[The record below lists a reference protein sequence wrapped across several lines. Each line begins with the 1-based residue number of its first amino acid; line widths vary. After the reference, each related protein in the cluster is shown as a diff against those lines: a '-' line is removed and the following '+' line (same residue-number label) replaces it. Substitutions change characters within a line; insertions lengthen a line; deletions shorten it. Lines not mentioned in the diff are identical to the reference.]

1 MFVEI
6 VKRHDDNFHAK
17 RVLTYDDRTKIF
29 LGAYVANHSTI
40 PSPILAAALVLA
52 MSAAP
57 SGAEMLTNSAALKP
71 PVAAKTA
78 WQETRHGEVVTD
90 DYRWLQKKEKAEV
103 VAHLNAEN
111 AYTDAM
117 TADIKPLSD
126 KLYAE
131 IKGRIQEV
139 DLSVPTR
146 RGDYYYYTRFEAGK
160 QYPINAR
167 RRAGAGMAYDEKA
180 LEEILLD
187 QNALA
192 AGQKFFAV
200 SAFAVSPDNSLLL
213 YSTDTTGYRQY
224 ELHVKDLKTG
234 KLLDATAARVTSVA
248 WAADNKTIF
257 FVQEDATTK
266 RSDRL
271 FRMTLGSAPVQV
283 YNEAVEQFNMGVG
296 NTRDRKFIE
305 LGLSATDTSETRL
318 LPADQPTGEF
328 RSLGRTKGHRYGIE
342 HRNGELFILTNK
354 NAKNF
359 RLVRAPLAH
368 PEEKN
373 WTEVIKHD
381 KDVLINNV
389 DVFQDYMVASEK
401 TSALARMRIYD
412 FKKKS
417 WKSVKFDDPVYLA
430 RSAGT
435 PEFSSTRFRLSYQSP
450 VTPLT
455 VLDVDMA
462 TGERT
467 VLKRQEIVGGYD
479 ASRYESKRLWATARD
494 GVRVPLWAV
503 YKKGVK
509 FDGSAP
515 LLLYSYGSYGIPTE
529 ATFSVPRISLLERG
543 VIYVQAHIRGGTDM
557 GEAWH
562 DDGMLM
568 KKKNTFYDFID
579 SAEFLVKEKWTSPSR
594 LIIQGGSAGGLLM
607 GAVVNMRPDLF
618 HAVHAA
624 VPFVD
629 VMNTMM
635 DATLPLTTGEY
646 LEWGNPNEKAA
657 YDYMR
662 SYSPYDNIER
672 KAYPAMLVTTGLN
685 DSQVMYWEPAKYVA
699 KLRAFKTDNNPLL
712 LKTNMG
718 AGHGGASG
726 RFDAIK
732 EGAFNTAWMLSQW
745 GIKE

>member
-1 MFVEI
+1 MS
-6 VKRHDDNFHAK
+6 HQ
-17 RVLTYDDRTKIF
+17 KIP
-29 LGAYVANHSTI
+29 LL
-40 PSPILAAALVLA
+40 LASMVFA
-52 MSAAP
+52 MSSQASAATAIKAAP
-57 SGAEMLTNSAALKP
+57 TP
-71 PVAAKTA
+71 PVAAKAA
-78 WQETRHGEVVTD
+78 WSETRHGEAVTD
-90 DYRWLQKKEKAEV
+90 DYRWMHKKEKPEV
-103 VAHLNAEN
+103 IAHLHAEN
-111 AYTDAM
+111 AYTEAM
-117 TADIKPLSD
+117 TADIAPLSD

-131 IKGRIQEV
+131 IKGRMQEV

-146 RGDYYYYTRFEAGK
+146 RGDYFYYTRFEAGK

-167 RRAGAGMAYDEKA
+167 RRADARMAYDDKA
-180 LEEILLD
+180 PEEVLLD
-187 QNALA
+187 QNVLA
-192 AGQKFFAV
+192 ASHKFFAV
-200 SAFAVSPDNSLLL
+200 GAFVVSPDNALLL
-213 YSTDTTGYRQY
+213 YTTDTTGFRQY
-224 ELHVKDLKTG
+224 QLHVKDLKTG
-234 KLLDATAARVTSVA
+234 KLLPDSAQRVTSLA

-271 FRMTLGSAPVQV
+271 FRLALGSAPVEV
-283 YNEAVEQFNMGVG
+283 YHETVEQFNMSVG
-296 NTRDRKFIE
+296 TTRDRKFVQLDI
-305 LGLSATDTSETRL
+305 GATDTSETRL
-318 LPADQPTGEF
+318 LPSDQPLAAF
-328 RSLGRTKGHRYGIE
+328 RSVLGRTKGHRYGIE
-342 HRNGELFILTNK
+342 HRNGELFIQTNK

-359 RLVRAPLAH
+359 RVVKAPLAQ

-373 WTEVIKHD
+373 WKEVVKHD
-381 KDVLINNV
+381 KDVLVNNV
-389 DVFQDYMVASEK
+389 EVFEHYMVVSEK
-401 TSALARMRIYD
+401 TRALARMRIYD
-412 FKKKS
+412 FKKQS

-430 RSAGT
+430 RGAGT

-450 VTPLT
+450 VTPPT

-462 TGERT
+462 SGARS
-467 VLKRQEIVGGYD
+467 VLKRQEVVGGYD
-479 ASRYESKRLWATARD
+479 ATRYESRRLWATARD
-494 GVRVPLWAV
+494 GVKVPLWAV

-515 LLLYSYGSYGIPTE
+515 LLLYSYGSYGLSTE
-529 ATFSVPRISLLERG
+529 ATFAVSRISLLERG
-543 VIYVQAHIRGGTDM
+543 VIYVQAHIRGGTDL

-568 KKKNTFYDFID
+568 KKKNTFNDFID
-579 SAEFLVKEKWTSPSR
+579 SAEFLVKEKWTNPKR

-607 GAVVNMRPDLF
+607 GAVVNLRPDLF

-699 KLRAFKTDNNPLL
+699 KLRTYKTDSNPLL

-726 RFDAIK
+726 RYNAIK
-732 EGAFNTAWMLSQW
+732 ESAFNMAWVLGQW

>member
-1 MFVEI
+1 MSKTTFP
-6 VKRHDDNFHAK
+6 
-17 RVLTYDDRTKIF
+17 L
-29 LGAYVANHSTI
+29 
-40 PSPILAAALVLA
+40 ILATLVLA
-52 MSAAP
+52 MSNA
-57 SGAEMLTNSAALKP
+57 SAAANAMTP
-71 PVAAKTA
+71 PVAAKMP

-90 DYRWLQKKEKAEV
+90 DYRWMHNKDKPEV
-103 VAHLNAEN
+103 IAHLNAEN
-111 AYTDAM
+111 AYTEAM
-117 TADIKPLSD
+117 TTDIKPLSD

-146 RGDYYYYTRFEAGK
+146 RGDYFYYTRFEAGK

-167 RRAGAGMAYDEKA
+167 RRAGPGMVYDEKA
-180 LEEILLD
+180 AEEILLD
-187 QNALA
+187 QNTLA

-200 SAFAVSPDNSLLL
+200 GDFAVSPDNSLLL
-213 YSTDTTGYRQY
+213 YTTDTTGFRQY
-224 ELHVKDLKTG
+224 QLQVKDLKTG
-234 KLLDATAARVTSVA
+234 KLLDITAPRVTSVA
-248 WAADNKTIF
+248 WAADNKTVF
-257 FVQEDATTK
+257 YVQEDATTK

-271 FRMTLGSAPVQV
+271 FRMVLGSAPVQL
-283 YNEAVEQFNMGVG
+283 YHEAVEQFNIGVD
-296 NTRDRKFIE
+296 NSRDRKFIM
-305 LGLSATDTSETRL
+305 LGIGATDTTEFRL

-328 RSLGRTKGHRYGIE
+328 RSLGRTKGHRYFVE
-342 HRNGELFILTNK
+342 HRNGELFIRTNL

-359 RLVRAPLAH
+359 RIVKAPLAN
-368 PEEKN
+368 PEPKN
-373 WTEVIKHD
+373 WKEIVKHD
-381 KDVLINNV
+381 KDVLVNNV
-389 DVFQDYMVASEK
+389 EVFDNYLVASEK
-401 TSALARMRIYD
+401 SKALSRMRIYD
-412 FKKKS
+412 FKKAS

-430 RSAGT
+430 RSSGT
-435 PEFSSTRFRLSYQSP
+435 PEASSTRLRVSYQSP
-450 VTPLT
+450 VTPPT

-479 ASRYESKRLWATARD
+479 ASRYESRRLWATARD
-494 GVRVPLWAV
+494 GVKVPLWAV

-529 ATFSVPRISLLERG
+529 ATFSVSRISLLERG
-543 VIYVQAHIRGGTDM
+543 VIYVQAHIRGGTDL
-557 GEAWH
+557 GEGWH

-568 KKKNTFYDFID
+568 KKKNTFTDFID
-579 SAEFLVKEKWTSPSR
+579 SAEYLVQQKWTSPQK

-618 HAVHAA
+618 RAVHAA
-624 VPFVD
+624 VPFMD

-635 DATLPLTTGEY
+635 DSTLPLTTGEY

-672 KAYPAMLVTTGLN
+672 KSYPAMLVTTGLN

-699 KLRAFKTDNNPLL
+699 KLRAHKTDANPVL

>member
-1 MFVEI
+1 MSTR
-6 VKRHDDNFHAK
+6 KK
-17 RVLTYDDRTKIF
+17 PLVL
-29 LGAYVANHSTI
+29 
-40 PSPILAAALVLA
+40 AALVLA
-52 MSAAP
+52 MSSQA
-57 SGAEMLTNSAALKP
+57 SSAASAASAPIP

-78 WQETRHGEVVTD
+78 WSETRHGEVVSD
-90 DYRWLQKKEKAEV
+90 DYRWLHKKEQPEV
-103 VAHLNAEN
+103 IAHLNAEN
-111 AYTDAM
+111 AYTEAM
-117 TADIKPLSD
+117 TADIKPLAD

-131 IKGRIQEV
+131 IKGRMQEV

-146 RGDYYYYTRFEAGK
+146 RGDYFYYTRFEAGK

-167 RRAGAGMAYDEKA
+167 RRADARMAYDDKA
-180 LEEILLD
+180 AEEILLD
-187 QNALA
+187 QNELA

-200 SAFAVSPDNSLLL
+200 GAFSVSPDNSLLL
-213 YSTDTTGYRQY
+213 YTTDTTGYRQY
-224 ELHVKDLKTG
+224 QLHVKDLKTG
-234 KLLDATAARVTSVA
+234 KLLADSVPRVTTLA
-248 WAADNKTIF
+248 WAADNKTVF
-257 FVQEDATTK
+257 YVQEDATTK

-271 FRMTLGSAPVQV
+271 FRLALGSAPVEV
-283 YNEAVEQFNMGVG
+283 FHEEVEQFNLGVG
-296 NTRDRKFIE
+296 TTRDLKFIE
-305 LGLSATDTSETRL
+305 LDSGATDTSEVRL
-318 LPADQPTGEF
+318 LAADQPNGEF
-328 RSLGRTKGHRYGIE
+328 RSVLGRSKGHRYSIE
-342 HRNGELFILTNK
+342 TRNGELFILTNK

-359 RLVRAPLAH
+359 RLVTAPLAH

-373 WTEVIKHD
+373 WKELVRHD
-381 KDVLINNV
+381 KEVLVNNLE
-389 DVFQDYMVASEK
+389 VFQDYLVVSEK
-401 TSALARMRIYD
+401 TKALARMRIYD
-412 FKKKS
+412 FKKKA
-417 WKSVKFDDPVYLA
+417 WKTVKFDDPVYLA

-435 PEFSSTRFRLSYQSP
+435 PEFSSTRLRLSYQSP
-450 VTPLT
+450 VTPPT
-455 VLDVDMA
+455 VLDVDMGSGA
-462 TGERT
+462 RT
-467 VLKRQEIVGGYD
+467 VLKRQEVVGGYD
-479 ASRYESKRLWATARD
+479 ASRYESRRLWATARD
-494 GVRVPLWAV
+494 GVKVPLWAV

-509 FDGSAP
+509 FNGSAP
-515 LLLYSYGSYGIPTE
+515 LLLYSYGSYGISTE
-529 ATFSVPRISLLERG
+529 ATFSVSRISLLERG
-543 VIYVQAHIRGGTDM
+543 VVYVQAHIRGGTDL

-568 KKKNTFYDFID
+568 KKKNTFNDFID
-579 SAEFLVKEKWTSPSR
+579 SAEFLVKQKWTSPQH

-635 DATLPLTTGEY
+635 DASLPLTTGEY

-662 SYSPYDNIER
+662 SYSPYDNIAR

-699 KLRAFKTDNNPLL
+699 KLRAYKTDSNPLL

-726 RFDAIK
+726 RFNAIQ
-732 EGAFNTAWMLSQW
+732 ENAFNMAWMLSQW

>member
-1 MFVEI
+1 VSHSK
-6 VKRHDDNFHAK
+6 VP
-17 RVLTYDDRTKIF
+17 F
-29 LGAYVANHSTI
+29 L
-40 PSPILAAALVLA
+40 LASMVLA
-52 MSAAP
+52 MSSQAV
-57 SGAEMLTNSAALKP
+57 GATTA
-71 PVAAKTA
+71 PVAAKSA
-78 WQETRHGEVVTD
+78 WSETRHGEVVSD
-90 DYRWLQKKEKAEV
+90 DYRWMHKKEQPEV
-103 VAHLNAEN
+103 IAHLNAEN
-111 AYTDAM
+111 AYTEAM

-126 KLYAE
+126 KLFAE

-160 QYPINAR
+160 QYAINAR
-167 RRAGAGMAYDEKA
+167 RHADARMAYDEKA
-180 LEEILLD
+180 PEQILLD

-192 AGQKFFAV
+192 AGEKFFALG
-200 SAFAVSPDNSLLL
+200 AFEVSPDNSLLL
-213 YSTDTTGYRQY
+213 YTTDTTGYRQY
-224 ELHVKDLKTG
+224 QLHVLDLKSG
-234 KLLDATAARVTSVA
+234 KLLTDSVPRVTSTA
-248 WAADNKTIF
+248 WAADNKTVF
-257 FVQEDATTK
+257 LVQEDATTK

-271 FRMTLGSAPVQV
+271 LRLALGSAPVEV
-283 YNEAVEQFNMGVG
+283 YYEPVEQFNLAVG
-296 NTRDRKFIE
+296 TTRDRKFIE
-305 LGLSATDTSETRL
+305 LNIGATDTSEVRL
-318 LPADQPTGEF
+318 LPADQPGAAF
-328 RSLGRTKGHRYGIE
+328 RSVLGRQKGHRYGIE
-342 HRNGELFILTNK
+342 HRNGELFIQTNK

-359 RLVRAPLAH
+359 RVVKAPLAH

-373 WTEVIKHD
+373 WKEVIKHD
-381 KDVLINNV
+381 KQVLLSGLE
-389 DVFQDYMVASEK
+389 VFQDYLVSSEK
-401 TSALARMRIYD
+401 TRALTRMRIYD
-412 FKKKS
+412 FKKKT
-417 WKSVKFDDPVYLA
+417 WKAVKFDDPVYLA

-435 PEFSSTRFRLSYQSP
+435 PEFSSARLRLSYQSP
-450 VTPLT
+450 VTPPT
-455 VLDVDMA
+455 VLDVDMHS
-462 TGERT
+462 GERI
-467 VLKRQEIVGGYD
+467 VLKRQEVVGGYD
-479 ASRYESKRLWATARD
+479 ASRYASRRLWATARD
-494 GVRVPLWAV
+494 GVKVPLWAV

-515 LLLYSYGSYGIPTE
+515 LLLYSYGSYGISTE
-529 ATFSVPRISLLERG
+529 ATFSVSRISLLERG
-543 VIYVQAHIRGGTDM
+543 VVYVQAHIRGGTDL

-568 KKKNTFYDFID
+568 KKKNTFNDFID
-579 SAEFLVKEKWTSPSR
+579 SAEFLVKEKWTSPDH

-646 LEWGNPNEKAA
+646 LEWGNPTEKAA

-699 KLRAFKTDNNPLL
+699 KLRAHKTDANPLL

-726 RFDAIK
+726 RFNAIQ
-732 EGAFNTAWMLSQW
+732 ENAFNMAWMLSQW

>member
-1 MFVEI
+1 MI
-6 VKRHDDNFHAK
+6 
-17 RVLTYDDRTKIF
+17 LTQIY
-29 LGAYVANHSTI
+29 LGAHVSFQKT
-40 PSPILAAALVLA
+40 PILLSALAIALAGPAAMAEP
-52 MSAAP
+52 SAASSP
-57 SGAEMLTNSAALKP
+57 TP
-71 PVAAKTA
+71 PVAAKTP

-90 DYRWLQKKEKAEV
+90 DYRWLQKKEKPEV
-103 VAHLNAEN
+103 IDHLNAEN
-111 AYTDAM
+111 AYTEAV
-117 TADIKPLSD
+117 TAGIKPLSE

-146 RGDYYYYTRFEAGK
+146 RGDYYYFTRFEAGK

-167 RRAGAGMAYDEKA
+167 RRADAKMMYDEKA
-180 LEEILLD
+180 PEEILLD
-187 QNALA
+187 QNELA
-192 AGQKFFAV
+192 AGHKFFAV
-200 SAFAVSPDNSLLL
+200 GAMSVSPDNSLLL
-213 YSTDTTGYRQY
+213 YSTDTTGYRQFQ
-224 ELHVKDLKTG
+224 LQVKDLKTG
-234 KLLDATAARVTSVA
+234 KLLTDSAPRVTTVA

-271 FRMTLGSAPVQV
+271 FRMTLGSAPVEV
-283 YNEAVEQFNMGVG
+283 YYEPVEQFNMGVG
-296 NTRDRKFIE
+296 TTRDKKFIE
-305 LGLSATDTSETRL
+305 LNIGATDTSEARL
-318 LPADQPTGEF
+318 LPADQPLGQF
-328 RSLGRTKGHRYGIE
+328 RSVLGREKGHRYSIE
-342 HRNGELFILTNK
+342 HRNGELFIRTNK

-359 RLVRAPLAH
+359 RVVKAPLAT
-368 PEEKN
+368 PGEKH
-373 WTEVIKHD
+373 WKEVVRHGKN
-381 KDVLINNV
+381 VLINNV
-389 DVFQDYMVASEK
+389 ELFQDFMVASEK
-401 TSALARMRIYD
+401 TDALARMRIYD
-412 FKKKS
+412 FKKKT

-430 RSAGT
+430 RGMGT
-435 PEFSSTRFRLSYQSP
+435 PEFSSTRYRLSYQSP
-450 VTPLT
+450 VTPPT
-455 VLDVDMA
+455 TLDVDMVS
-462 TGERT
+462 GERI
-467 VLKRQEIVGGYD
+467 VLKRQEVVGGYD
-479 ASRYESKRLWATARD
+479 ASRYESRRLWATARD
-494 GVRVPLWAV
+494 GVKVPLWAV

-529 ATFSVPRISLLERG
+529 ATFAVSRISLLERG
-543 VIYVQAHIRGGTDM
+543 VIYVQAHIRGGTDL

-579 SAEFLVKEKWTSPSR
+579 SAEFLVKEKWTSPKR

-618 HAVHAA
+618 RAVHAA

-646 LEWGNPNEKAA
+646 LEWGNPTEKAA

-672 KAYPAMLVTTGLN
+672 KGYPAMLVTTGLN

-699 KLRAFKTDNNPLL
+699 KLRAFKTDNNVLL

-726 RFDAIK
+726 RFDAIR
-732 EGAFNTAWMLSQW
+732 ENAFNMAWMLSQW
-745 GIKE
+745 EITE